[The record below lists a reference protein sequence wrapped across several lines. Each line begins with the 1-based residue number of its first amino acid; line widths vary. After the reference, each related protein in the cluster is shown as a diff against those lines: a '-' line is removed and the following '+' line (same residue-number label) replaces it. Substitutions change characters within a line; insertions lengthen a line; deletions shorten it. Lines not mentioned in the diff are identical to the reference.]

1 MKHQFRS
8 TIMLLIAA
16 ILSLSLATA
25 PSAQAQTNSLEANK
39 MAVATLLQAMS
50 APGDF
55 TAADALIASDFVV
68 HFDSGDID
76 WDTMKVSVQGVIT
89 AMPDVTY
96 TPLIMLAEGNR
107 VALRYDFTGTFT
119 SPLVNFDGSVLP
131 PTNAPV
137 VIQSNAILTF
147 NDAGQIVEF
156 REVFDSLSFFT
167 QLGAFPMPEAAPA
180 PMAEPLDPSIWTIA
194 EVPADFTDALES
206 AVLAANTAAYNAGDI
221 DALDAVTAPE
231 YISYPTMVG
240 LDENKAQIA
249 ALRAAIPDLQTT
261 TDLLIAEGNWIAY
274 LWTAAGTF
282 SNPFDFGGMQLPPTN
297 QPIQLQGI
305 TFAVAN
311 ADGLIVAEWS
321 EVDNLSFG
329 MQFGMFPA
337 AGQ

>member
-16 ILSLSLATA
+16 ILSLSLATV
-25 PSAQAQTNSLEANK
+25 PSTQAQTNSLEANK
-39 MAVATLLQAMS
+39 MAVATLLQAMA

-55 TAADALIASDFVV
+55 TAADALIAPDFVV

-76 WDTMKVSVQGVIT
+76 WDAMKVSAQGVIT

-96 TPLIMLAEGNR
+96 TPLIMLAEGNS
-107 VALRYDFTGTFT
+107 VALRYDFAGTFT

-147 NDAGQIVEF
+147 NATGQIVEF

-167 QLGAFPMPEAAPA
+167 QLGAFPLPEDASA

-194 EVPADFTDALES
+194 ETSAEFTDTFES
-206 AVLAANTAAYNAGDI
+206 AVLAANTAAYNAGDV

-231 YISYPTMVG
+231 YISYPTLIG
-240 LDENKAQIA
+240 LDENKAQISA
-249 ALRAAIPDLQTT
+249 MRMAIPDLQSTN
-261 TDLLIAEGNWIAY
+261 DLVVAEGNWIAY
-274 LWTAAGTF
+274 LWTAHH
-282 SNPFDFGGMQLPPTN
+282 SHYRRWS
-297 QPIQLQGI
+297 
-305 TFAVAN
+305 VAFRGSYRDHFQ
-311 ADGLIVAEWS
+311 ATDQSQSG
-321 EVDNLSFG
+321 
-329 MQFGMFPA
+329 
-337 AGQ
+337 